1 MTQAKK
7 GEKTLFLSIYHYFF
21 HLCELSLY
29 SATTVCF
36 IQLCRGFDFLVP
48 LTFPDDEYA
57 IRQADLLLTRIKSLF
72 VHIQWVKARRQ
83 ECAESVENVQHW
95 LKMWDDRERLKC
107 CAVSHKEGYL
117 ISLGTSYL
125 NDIVWLN
132 EIWTDIKARYSIK
145 ISSYWKA
152 KEDDLFKFSLME
164 NNNFKFIQRLL
175 HLEITPYF

>member
-95 LKMWDDRERLKC
+95 LKMWDRQRKTEMLRSLAQRGIFDQPRYKLSQWHRLIKWN
-107 CAVSHKEGYL
+107 
-117 ISLGTSYL
+117 L
-125 NDIVWLN
+125 NWYKSKVFN
-132 EIWTDIKARYSIK
+132 
-145 ISSYWKA
+145 
-152 KEDDLFKFSLME
+152 
-164 NNNFKFIQRLL
+164 
-175 HLEITPYF
+175 